1 MAIVSIPV
9 YRPDLTELE
18 TQYVNECMSSTW
30 ISSKGEFIDRFEEAF
45 EAYTGIEH
53 AVSVSNGT
61 VALHLCMLALGIGPG
76 DEVIV
81 PSLTYIASVNCILQ
95 VGATPVYVDSD
106 LITWQMDVSDVEKR
120 ISPRTKA
127 IMAVH
132 LYGLPCNM
140 EEISSICR
148 RYNLRL
154 IEDCAEAF
162 GTYFGGRHV
171 GNFSDVA
178 TFSFFGNKTITTG
191 EGGMV
196 TTSSSEL
203 AKKIFHLKNQG
214 VSKDREYWHEGVAYN
229 YRMTNLAAAIGLAQI
244 QRSADI
250 LDRKRNLALFYEH
263 ELHALPLSF
272 HAEVDNTVH
281 SFWMCSIMVDAAET
295 RENLRNFLKEQ
306 GIETRPAFFPAHT
319 LPHSYQATTLPNA
332 QEISERALNLPSFPA
347 ITHYERARVVQ
358 SIRDFYSSTF

>member
-1 MAIVSIPV
+1 MSIPV

-18 TQYVNECMSSTW
+18 TRYVNECMSSTW
-30 ISSKGEFIDRFEEAF
+30 ISSKGAFIDRFEEAF
-45 EAYTGIEH
+45 ETHTGIEH
-53 AVSVSNGT
+53 AISVSNGT
-61 VALHLCMLALGIGPG
+61 VALHLCMVALGIGPG

-106 LITWQMDVSDVEKR
+106 LATWQMDVSDVEKQ

-132 LYGLPCNM
+132 LYGLPCDM
-140 EEISSICR
+140 EKISSICH

-162 GTYFGGRHV
+162 GTYFRGRHV
-171 GNFSDVA
+171 GTFGDVA

-203 AKKIFHLKNQG
+203 AEKIFHLKNQG
-214 VSKDREYWHEGVAYN
+214 VSKNREYWHDGVAYN

-250 LDRKRNLALFYEH
+250 LQRKRQLALFYENK
-263 ELHALPLSF
+263 LRDLPLTF
-272 HAEVDNTVH
+272 HAEVDDTIH
-281 SFWMCSIMVDAAET
+281 SFWMCSIMVDALAT
-295 RENLRNFLKEQ
+295 RENLRNFLRER

-319 LPHSYQATTLPNA
+319 LPHTYQAVMLPNSK
-332 QEISERALNLPSFPA
+332 EISERALNLPSFPT
-347 ITHYERARVVQ
+347 ITPNERARVVD
-358 SIRDFYSSTF
+358 SIRDFFCGTL